1 VLVPR
6 SSFLVKERQRAT
18 KNEERRTI
26 KENEMKRLV
35 LIGSLALA
43 GALSFGHGAYLFAK
57 AQLAQVLLERA
68 WARTIHGERDVKPW
82 RWADT
87 WPVARIEFPR
97 QRQSYIVLAG
107 ASGRTMA
114 FGPGHV
120 DGTASPDAIGNCA
133 ISAHRDSQFA
143 VLRDV
148 EVGDLV
154 VMQTR
159 DGRQVRYRV
168 VAHRV
173 VDKDDTSP
181 LEQSRGRILTLITC
195 FPFDAIRPGGPLRYV
210 IVAQAV

>member
-1 VLVPR
+1 
-6 SSFLVKERQRAT
+6 
-18 KNEERRTI
+18 
-26 KENEMKRLV
+26 MKTRLV

-57 AQLAQVLLERA
+57 AQLAQILLERA

-97 QRQSYIVLAG
+97 QRRSYIVLAG

-120 DGTASPDAIGNCA
+120 DGSAAPDAIGNCV

-148 EVGDLV
+148 EVGDQV
-154 VMQTR
+154 VLQTR
-159 DGRQVRYRV
+159 DGHALRYRV
-168 VAHRV
+168 IAHRV
-173 VDKDDTSP
+173 INKNETSV
-181 LEQSRGRILTLITC
+181 LEPSHGRILTLITC

-210 IVAQAV
+210 VVAQAV